1 MMTQKSKPLIQFVL
15 QNAIF
20 CLITL
25 LISFGLKYHYS
36 TAGSDE
42 LSWILAPTASVVAHI
57 SGIGFENEART
68 GFVNHQHR
76 VIIAPSCAGVN
87 FLIIVF
93 CMAVFYG
100 IHQLNSRSIKL
111 LWMIFSGMSA
121 YLLTIGVNAV
131 RIILSIYLYNLDIY
145 WGWITPQRLH
155 RLEGVVIY
163 FFFLCLFYM
172 IINKGMHRVL
182 GRISEIQKIEL
193 VKKFSAFE
201 YRRWVC
207 ALLIPLFWYVLITL
221 GIPLANAAYRGN
233 PARFAEHC
241 AMVVFGC
248 LIVVVTVYLMQM
260 GWRWVK
266 GRRIRFI

>member
-1 MMTQKSKPLIQFVL
+1 MISQKSNTLIQFVL

-20 CLITL
+20 YLITL
-25 LISFGLKYHYS
+25 LIAFGLKYHYS

-93 CMAVFYG
+93 CMMVFYG
-100 IHQLNSRSIKL
+100 IHRLQCRRIKL
-111 LWMIFSGMSA
+111 LWLIISGTCA
-121 YLLTIGVNAV
+121 YFLTIGVNAV
-131 RIILSIYLYNLDIY
+131 RIMLSIYLYNLDIY
-145 WGWITPQRLH
+145 WGWVTPQRLH

-172 IINKGMHRVL
+172 IINKGMQHVL
-182 GRISEIQKIEL
+182 GKISGIQKSDLPKIY
-193 VKKFSAFE
+193 STID
-201 YRRWVC
+201 YNRWVC
-207 ALLIPLFWYVLITL
+207 ALLVPLFWYVLITL
-221 GIPLANAAYRGN
+221 GVPLANAAYRGN

-248 LIVVVTVYLMQM
+248 LMVGAAVYLILFGLQ
-260 GWRWVK
+260 RFK
-266 GRRIRFI
+266 NRRAPSI